1 VNALV
6 KETNQDAPTKDGLA
20 AWIAPSRTALVIID
34 IQVDFALP
42 EGALGQAG
50 LDTSVVAPAVAT
62 AARLADM
69 ARAAGTPVIFVG
81 LQTSAALDSPAWR
94 ERMVRRGANPDEE
107 SALCRVGEHG
117 ADFVGPQPLPGELVI
132 PKIRYSGFFG
142 TTLHAGL
149 KALGVDTLL
158 VCGLTTEC
166 CVDCTVRDAYHLDYQ
181 VFIARDACA
190 AYEVDVHEAA
200 LKNLELNCAMLVNTD
215 QIAAAWAEHAA
226 NG

>member
-1 VNALV
+1 VNASV
-6 KETNQDAPTKDGLA
+6 KDTGQDAPAKDDLA

-42 EGALGQAG
+42 DGALGQAG
-50 LDTSVVAPAVAT
+50 LDMSVVAPAVAT
-62 AARLADM
+62 ATRLADM
-69 ARAAGTPVIFVG
+69 ARAAGTPVVFVG

-94 ERMVRRGANPDEE
+94 ERMIRRGGDPDAD
-107 SALCRVGEHG
+107 SALCRVGEQG
-117 ADFVGPQPLPGELVI
+117 ADFVGPLPLTGELVI

-149 KALGVDTLL
+149 TALGVDTLL

-190 AYEVDVHEAA
+190 AYDVGVHEAA
-200 LKNLELNCAMLVNTD
+200 LKNLELNCAMLVDTD
-215 QIAAAWAEHAA
+215 QVAAAWAEQAA